1 MGRLRVQRRLKRAY
15 LMPRIRELAAQGLT
29 HGEISIEIGC
39 ATSTIQKW
47 LYAER
52 TNENQDLRRNRSRR
66 GH

>member
-1 MGRLRVQRRLKRAY
+1 
-15 LMPRIRELAAQGLT
+15 MPRIRELAAQGLT

-47 LYAER
+47 LYAKR
-52 TNENQDLRRNRSRR
+52 TNENQDLRRNRARH